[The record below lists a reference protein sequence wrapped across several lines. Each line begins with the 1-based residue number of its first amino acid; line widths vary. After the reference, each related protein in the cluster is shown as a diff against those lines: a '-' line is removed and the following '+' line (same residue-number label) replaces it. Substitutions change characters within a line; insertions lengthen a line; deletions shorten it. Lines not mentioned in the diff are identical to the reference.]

1 MSGSNIIQLN
11 GKEHPLKQALSVAD
25 LLESIG
31 WGGRAVVVELNEEP
45 VFPREYGK
53 TMVEP
58 GARVEIVALAA
69 GG

>member
-1 MSGSNIIQLN
+1 MQTIQLN
-11 GKEHPLKQALSVAD
+11 GKEHPLEEAQSVAE
-25 LLESIG
+25 LLETIG
-31 WGGRAVVVELNEEP
+31 WAGKAVVVELDQKP

-53 TMVEP
+53 TRVEP